1 MAHCDTSSSRS
12 NSVSVLASIDNSH
25 VSDILIS
32 SDKSQTK
39 TYILCVGLII
49 TIKQLFPDLNLDI
62 NNYKR

>member
-1 MAHCDTSSSRS
+1 MAHGDTSSSRS
-12 NSVSVLASIDNSH
+12 NSVSGLASIDNSH